1 LKVPTGPGLG
11 VVRRF
16 RPQVE
21 PHSISRAWD
30 GPQAGWMRDNEGVTL
45 EELRR
50 FKRNEILKIAAS
62 HGARNVRVFG
72 SVARGEATS
81 QSDIDLLVD
90 LDPDRTLM
98 DLGGLLMD
106 LRKALDAR
114 VDIATEA
121 MLRPRVREQ
130 ASRDAVPL

>member
-1 LKVPTGPGLG
+1 
-11 VVRRF
+11 
-16 RPQVE
+16 
-21 PHSISRAWD
+21 
-30 GPQAGWMRDNEGVTL
+30 MRDNEGVTL
-45 EELRR
+45 EELRG

-72 SVARGEATS
+72 SVARGESTS
-81 QSDIDLLVD
+81 QSDIDFLVD

-130 ASRDAVPL
+130 AARDAVPL